1 MNDFYNAL
9 NFDCHPNLETIA
21 FDSLSAGRVD
31 MLEGWMTTRHV
42 PVILRKITTSSIR
55 QVIITLTNTNSSLK
69 DLDDLNSVDW
79 ASINDI
85 LRQENY
91 SKLEEVVM
99 LRVNSHLLDEAMDII
114 MDRMKGLLEKNPSVD
129 LVLSN
134 SRQPVMIPLFGW

>member
-1 MNDFYNAL
+1 MNGKGKQ
-9 NFDCHPNLETIA
+9 
-21 FDSLSAGRVD
+21 SAGDSRTAYS
-31 MLEGWMTTRHV
+31 EPERTGGPTNTTRNPEYRLDGKNYIPNWRTAQAFEH
-42 PVILRKITTSSIR
+42 KIVAQDGYVGR
-55 QVIITLTNTNSSLK
+55 PW
-69 DLDDLNSVDW
+69 LDDLNSVDW
-79 ASINDI
+79 ASISDI

-134 SRQPVMIPLFGW
+134 SRQPVMVPLFGW